1 MYIHTYVCMCVSVD
15 GSTDEGLWKRN
26 IEEGHHDESLQK
38 LQQIHHPSTMI
49 LYKSA
54 CVYNKVQKSVSHHA
68 NIKLRQFILASA

>member
-1 MYIHTYVCMCVSVD
+1 MCVGVD

-54 CVYNKVQKSVSHHA
+54 FVQQSTKSRKSP
-68 NIKLRQFILASA
+68 R

>member
-1 MYIHTYVCMCVSVD
+1 MCVGVD

-54 CVYNKVQKSVSHHA
+54 CCTTKYKKPEVTTL
-68 NIKLRQFILASA
+68 I